1 MNRKKSTGDR
11 IRSFLSGW
19 ALFDAR
25 QVVMIMLAV
34 GGLLFYAYLSGGW
47 R

>member
-1 MNRKKSTGDR
+1 MKKW

-25 QVVMIMLAV
+25 QVLMITLALV
-34 GGLLFYAYLSGGW
+34 GLLFYAYLSGGW

>member
-1 MNRKKSTGDR
+1 MSLKDR

-25 QVVMIMLAV
+25 QVLMIVLAI
-34 GGLLFYAYLSGGW
+34 GGLLVYAYMSGGW

>member
-1 MNRKKSTGDR
+1 MSVKKR

-25 QVVMIMLAV
+25 QVIMIVLAL
-34 GGLLFYAYLSGGW
+34 GGLLVYAYMSGGW

>member
-1 MNRKKSTGDR
+1 MSVKER

-25 QVVMIMLAV
+25 QVLMIMLAM
-34 GGLLFYAYLSGGW
+34 GGLLVYAYMSGGW

>member
-1 MNRKKSTGDR
+1 MSVRKR
-11 IRSFLSGW
+11 INSFLSGW

-25 QVVMIMLAV
+25 QVLMIMAALS
-34 GGLLFYAYLSGGW
+34 GLLVYAYMSRGW

>member
-1 MNRKKSTGDR
+1 MSVKER
-11 IRSFLSGW
+11 IRTFLSSW

-25 QVVMIMLAV
+25 QGLMIMVAL
-34 GGLLFYAYLSGGW
+34 GGLLVYAFMSGGW